1 LSDNGQ
7 KAERAARHHAL
18 PQIGAAGQARIE
30 SATALLIGL
39 GGIGCAAASYLASS
53 GVGQILLCDFDTV
66 DESNL
71 GRQTLYGPAD
81 VGKLKVAC
89 AASRLAEMNPDVQL
103 TEIPDRLS
111 DDGLAEAVGQ
121 ADIVLD
127 GCDNF
132 ATRFQVNDACVQEK
146 RVLVSGAAIRF
157 EGQLAV
163 FGPNYDQVPCYRCL
177 YEDADESLDNCRG
190 NGVLA
195 AVPGVPWQ
203 AVRPE
208 EDAKEGLGAFAVCVH
223 TLVGDHRLERWKG
236 QRHGGAGDGAPEEGA
251 AVQERALHSLPPMR
265 VRVRNPSERASAT
278 IKSRKR

>member
-1 LSDNGQ
+1 MSDNGQ
-7 KAERAARHHAL
+7 KAERAARHHSL
-18 PQIGAAGQARIE
+18 PQIGTAGQARIE

-89 AASRLAEMNPDVQL
+89 AASRLADMNPQIQL
-103 TEIPDRLS
+103 TEIADRLS
-111 DDGLAEAVGQ
+111 GDGLAETIGQ

-163 FGPNYDQVPCYRCL
+163 FGPDYDQMPCYRCL
-177 YEDADESLDNCRG
+177 YEDADESLDDCRG

-195 AVPGVPWQ
+195 AVPGVIGTMMAVEALKNLSGMPTGSPALSLYDAISGDWQ
-203 AVRPE
+203 RVWIKKR
-208 EDAKEGLGAFAVCVH
+208 
-223 TLVGDHRLERWKG
+223 ERCPG
-236 QRHGGAGDGAPEEGA
+236 CGTVA
-251 AVQERALHSLPPMR
+251 
-265 VRVRNPSERASAT
+265 
-278 IKSRKR
+278 

>member
-1 LSDNGQ
+1 MSDTGQ
-7 KAERAARHHAL
+7 KVERAARHHAL
-18 PQIGAAGQARIE
+18 PQIGTAGQARIE

-53 GVGQILLCDFDTV
+53 GVGHMLLCDFDTV
-66 DESNL
+66 DETNL

-81 VGKLKVAC
+81 VGKLKAAC
-89 AASRLAEMNPDVQL
+89 AASRLAEMNPDVRL

-111 DDGLAEAVGQ
+111 DDGLAEAVSL

-132 ATRFQVNDACVQEK
+132 TTRFQVNDACVKEK

-163 FGPNYDQVPCYRCL
+163 FGPDYTKSPCYRCL
-177 YEDADESLDNCRG
+177 YEDADESLDNCSG

-195 AVPGVPWQ
+195 AVPGVIGTMMAVDTLKILSGMPTGSPALNLYDAMTGDWQ
-203 AVRPE
+203 
-208 EDAKEGLGAFAVCVH
+208 K
-223 TLVGDHRLERWKG
+223 VGIKKRANCPACQL
-236 QRHGGAGDGAPEEGA
+236 AG
-251 AVQERALHSLPPMR
+251 
-265 VRVRNPSERASAT
+265 
-278 IKSRKR
+278 